1 MKNYYNSHDVKKL
14 LNLNSLRT
22 AQLRVKTMNDD
33 LKAMGYW
40 VERGKVP
47 IKFFHEKYPYI
58 EFPEK
63 ESQYLSSAI

>member
-1 MKNYYNSHDVKKL
+1 
-14 LNLNSLRT
+14 
-22 AQLRVKTMNDD
+22 MNDD